1 MKRRAFLR
9 MLGLAPVVAASTS
22 LALPK
27 PDRPDEMVREGSVGE
42 LGPELIA
49 PVPDRIGSIRFS
61 SIQSRKGAWRFDTG
75 TGELRIT
82 T

>member
-27 PDRPDEMVREGSVGE
+27 PDRPDETVNGGSVGE

-49 PVPDRIGSIRFS
+49 PAPARIGNITFT
-61 SIQSRKGAWRFDTG
+61 SIQSRKGAWSFDTQA
-75 TGELRIT
+75 GELRIAL
-82 T
+82 